1 MKNKIFILF
10 LAILSGFDILNY
22 LAWAGFINVFWQS
35 DENLFLN
42 LLISFSFI
50 VIISMWLVNRKPEK
64 RMNNN

>member
-10 LAILSGFDILNY
+10 LAILSAFDILNY
-22 LAWAGFINVFWQS
+22 LAWAGFIYVFWQS